1 MSLFGPD
8 EEEEISDAETLTT
21 SSDSEESLDE
31 DFEDLTDNL
40 SSSEESDKDQ
50 VKINVELVKRD
61 RQRTGTEI
69 KLLRGVKQ
77 RPGKKNFELLREV
90 RQRTGTEHKFFDFT

>member
-1 MSLFGPD
+1 MFGPD

-31 DFEDLTDNL
+31 DFEDLTYNL

-50 VKINVELVKRD
+50 VKKK
-61 RQRTGTEI
+61 
-69 KLLRGVKQ
+69 KLLRH
-77 RPGKKNFELLREV
+77 V
-90 RQRTGTEHKFFDFT
+90 RQRTGTLLDKDEVHN

>member
-50 VKINVELVKRD
+50 VNK
-61 RQRTGTEI
+61 T
-69 KLLRGVKQ
+69 
-77 RPGKKNFELLREV
+77 
-90 RQRTGTEHKFFDFT
+90 

>member
-1 MSLFGPD
+1 MFGPD

-31 DFEDLTDNL
+31 DFEDLTYNL

-50 VKINVELVKRD
+50 VKKKR
-61 RQRTGTEI
+61 
-69 KLLRGVKQ
+69 KLLRH
-77 RPGKKNFELLREV
+77 V
-90 RQRTGTEHKFFDFT
+90 RQRLSTQLSSLESEHRYRICFPQMRQGKYSN